1 MVVAP
6 RLKDVRVWS
15 SSQELGLR
23 TLTLVIYA
31 GATSQ
36 GQQV

>member
-6 RLKDVRVWS
+6 RLKDVHMWY

-23 TLTLVIYA
+23 TLTSVPYA